1 MITESKEL
9 PIILDNTINTIIEKI
24 DKDFSCLDFIP
35 EQNIEDFID
44 YLIRV
49 KKSLKDINGLDTI
62 EVKEKMNMLISFLQ
76 NFNNNKDMNEFITI
90 SVIKNEFKT
99 LLEDIIY

>member
-9 PIILDNTINTIIEKI
+9 PIILDNTINTIIERI
-24 DKDFSCLDFIP
+24 DKDFSYLDFIP

-44 YLIRV
+44 YLIKV
-49 KKSLKDINGLDTI
+49 KKSLKDVNGLDTI

-90 SVIKNEFKT
+90 GVIKNEFKT
-99 LLEDIIY
+99 LLERIN